1 MMSILLHILTNNVIP
16 LSAMIAAGVVMQRA
30 FSLDIRT
37 LSKLNFYIFSP
48 AIMFKLLYEAEI
60 SAAMFG
66 KVVLFGLIIM
76 ALQYLTAD
84 LASRARGASAQRRAA
99 LRNSVMFYNSAN
111 YGIPLNQLVFAGN
124 PYTLSI
130 QVLISMIQSLAPN
143 TYGVY
148 AVNAHKASPREIG
161 RVVLTLPVIYVIPLA
176 LLLRACEVPIPPAVE
191 VPVGYLANAFIGTAL
206 LTLGV
211 QLGSMSWRIERA
223 MAVDVGL
230 SALLRLAVGPA
241 LAWGLTLLMGFDDL
255 AAAALIVSSAAP
267 TALSSVLL
275 AVEFDNEKEFAS
287 QAVFFST
294 LLSVLSV
301 TVVIALVT

>member
-1 MMSILLHILTNNVIP
+1 MSILYHILANNVIP
-16 LSAMIAAGVVMQRA
+16 LSAMIVVGVIMQRV

-37 LSKLNFYIFSP
+37 LSKLNFYVFSP
-48 AIMFKLLYEAEI
+48 AIMFRMLYGTEI

-66 KVVLFGLIIM
+66 KIMLFALLLM
-76 ALQYLTAD
+76 ALQYGISD
-84 LASRARGASAQRRAA
+84 LVCRVRKVSPDRRTA

-124 PYTLSI
+124 PYTLSV
-130 QVLISMIQSLAPN
+130 QVLISMLQSLVPN

-148 AVNAHKASPREIG
+148 AVNAHKANLRRIG
-161 RVVLTLPVIYVIPLA
+161 RVVLTMPVIYVIPLA
-176 LLLRACEVPIPPAVE
+176 LLLRAFAVPIPAVLE
-191 VPVGYLANAFIGTAL
+191 APIGYLANAFLGTAL

-211 QLGSMSWRIERA
+211 QLGSISWRIERA
-223 MAVDVGL
+223 TAVDVGL

-241 LAWGLTLLMGFDDL
+241 LAWGLTLLMGFDEL
-255 AAAALIVSSAAP
+255 TAAALIISSSVP
-267 TALSSVLL
+267 SSLSSVLL

-294 LLSVLSV
+294 LLSVFTV
-301 TVVIALVT
+301 TIVIALVT

>member
-1 MMSILLHILTNNVIP
+1 MAILLHILTNNVIP
-16 LSAMIAAGVVMQRA
+16 LSAMIAAGVIMQRA

-48 AIMFKLLYEAEI
+48 AIMFRLLYDTEI
-60 SAAMFG
+60 SAGLFG
-66 KVVLFGLIIM
+66 KIVLFGILFMIV
-76 ALQYLTAD
+76 QYIVAD
-84 LASRARGASAQRRAA
+84 LACRARGASAGRRAA

-124 PYTLSI
+124 PYTLSV
-130 QVLISMIQSLAPN
+130 QVLVSMIQSLVPN

-148 AVNAHKASPREIG
+148 AVNAHKANLREIV
-161 RVVLTLPVIYVIPLA
+161 RVVRTLPIIYVIPIA
-176 LLLRACEVPIPPAVE
+176 LLLRAFDVPIPPALE
-191 VPVGYLANAFIGTAL
+191 APIGYLANAFFGTAL

-241 LAWGLTLLMGFDDL
+241 LAWGLSLLMGFDRL
-255 AAAALIVSSAAP
+255 TAAALIISSASP
-267 TALSSVLL
+267 TSLSSVLL

-294 LLSVLSV
+294 LLSIFTV
-301 TVVIALVT
+301 TIVIALVM